1 PRWPWQRAKENSSTH
16 FIRTALQLN
25 APREE
30 FAFLPFPTRYHE
42 TACGFFFCCCCCN
55 LIRLSL
61 PTIPAGFWVNCRR
74 KEAERQLLML
84 GQPAGHLSAARVRDP
99 SSATSRT
106 MLLLEATTGLDKR
119 KRIAAL
125 PLLLSPDSV
134 SDRAQWSGGEAE
146 PFLSHF
152 TKPLPPPCHPQS
164 PTPYPFWTWT
174 RPQAGH
180 GEALP
185 HPLLDNGAGFYITSR
200 RKFPTMQALIDN
212 YTEHPD
218 GLCCCLTRPRCQYCG
233 PWEISRESL
242 CLLEAAGL
250 RPVRRSLAR
259 PVQRPQRGG
268 CQDAETGSMSRADFL
283 KEAKIM
289 KRLRHP
295 KLVQLFAVCTG
306 EDPGVHCHRV
316 DEPRVAART
325 PCATPGRCLSS
336 TCWWTFWVASGMAY
350 LEAEKFIHRD
360 LAARNILVG
369 DNNTVKVAD
378 FGLSR
383 AIGDADGGE
392 YTAKQGAKFPIK
404 WTSPEAALL
413 GRFSIKSD
421 IWSFGIVV
429 FEVVTRGQVPYAGM
443 SNTETLS
450 AVENG
455 YRMPKPGGMP
465 GRPRPTFEY
474 LRNFFDDFFPATE
487 PATGSRLRPAV
498 KATRTRNLRT
508 ENLNRKPKIV

>member
-1 PRWPWQRAKENSSTH
+1 
-16 FIRTALQLN
+16 
-25 APREE
+25 
-30 FAFLPFPTRYHE
+30 
-42 TACGFFFCCCCCN
+42 
-55 LIRLSL
+55 
-61 PTIPAGFWVNCRR
+61 
-74 KEAERQLLML
+74 
-84 GQPAGHLSAARVRDP
+84 
-99 SSATSRT
+99 
-106 MLLLEATTGLDKR
+106 
-119 KRIAAL
+119 
-125 PLLLSPDSV
+125 
-134 SDRAQWSGGEAE
+134 
-146 PFLSHF
+146 
-152 TKPLPPPCHPQS
+152 
-164 PTPYPFWTWT
+164 
-174 RPQAGH
+174 
-180 GEALP
+180 
-185 HPLLDNGAGFYITSR
+185 
-200 RKFPTMQALIDN
+200 MQALIDN

-218 GLCCCLTRPRCQYCG
+218 GLCCCLTRPCPKPLPILADLSFQTRDQ
-233 PWEISRESL
+233 WEIPREQL
-242 CLLEAAGL
+242 CLLEQLGSGQFGEVWRALFNDRKEVAVKML
-250 RPVRRSLAR
+250 K
-259 PVQRPQRGG
+259 
-268 CQDAETGSMSRADFL
+268 TGSMSRADFL

-306 EDPGVHCHRV
+306 EDPVFIVTELMSHGSLLAHLRDSRPLLELDVLV
-316 DEPRVAART
+316 DIL
-325 PCATPGRCLSS
+325 GQ
-336 TCWWTFWVASGMAY
+336 VASGMAY

-455 YRMPKPGGMP
+455 YRMPKPVECPDGLYEVMLACWEEQP
-465 GRPRPTFEY
+465 DQRPTFEY

-487 PATGSRLRPAV
+487 PSYRLATQDQV
-498 KATRTRNLRT
+498 
-508 ENLNRKPKIV
+508 V